1 MTDTVSQRSSTIHE
15 ETVHEKAV
23 MPSDQKDPYL
33 IDSFEEGDPANPK
46 VCGFVDFWYFIH
58 LMVQF
63 ENWSRLRRW
72 YLTIFVGMLVLNATF
87 ASAAPSGI
95 AVQLL
100 EEYHMSQE
108 VGTLAISLFVAGYCV
123 GPILWGPLSEHYGR
137 WPIFFYPFVVYTL
150 FQVGCALAKN
160 AATILVL
167 RFLGGTFAAA
177 PLTNSGGVISDI
189 WDSGTR
195 GKALALFTLAPF
207 AGPTIGPTVAGFIS
221 TSGTDFRWVF
231 WVLAIFAGV
240 CCLLIVFTLPETY
253 VPVLLARKAA
263 KKRKDTGDPLFHA
276 PMEKIVLTAWERAE
290 NILARPF
297 KPMLLAMTLY
307 MSFVYGCIYLLFEA
321 YPIVFT
327 EGHHLSAGISGL
339 MFLPL
344 LLGGT
349 TSVTISIVVFNP
361 RYEREAARLAP
372 PASPPEFRLEM
383 ALIAAPLY
391 VVAFFWFGW
400 TSFPSIS
407 LWAPLMSGYV
417 LGFAIN
423 WIFVDAQFKVN
434 PAPNNLLFLDTY
446 LSIAASALAGNTVV
460 RSVFGAVFP
469 LFATQMYNALGPR
482 WASSLLGFVA
492 LIMVP
497 IPIVLMRFGP
507 TIRAKSKF
515 VPV

>member
-1 MTDTVSQRSSTIHE
+1 MLKLKERRSGQGSTRLFAMTDTPRSSTI
-15 ETVHEKAV
+15 VHEDPV
-23 MPSDQKDPYL
+23 MPLDQKDPYL

-46 VCGFVDFWYFIH
+46 
-58 LMVQF
+58 
-63 ENWSRLRRW
+63 NWSRVRRW
-72 YLTIFVGMLVLNATF
+72 YLTVFVGMLVLNATF

-100 EEYHMSQE
+100 EGYHMSEE

-123 GPILWGPLSEHYGR
+123 GPILWGPLSENYGR

-160 AATILVL
+160 TATVLVL
-167 RFLGGTFAAA
+167 RFLGGVFAAA

-207 AGPTIGPTVAGFIS
+207 AGPTIGPTVAGFIA

-231 WVLAIFAGV
+231 WLLAIFAGV
-240 CCLLIVFTLPETY
+240 CSLLILFTLPETY

-263 KKRKDTGDPLFHA
+263 KKREDTGDPLFHA
-276 PMEKIVLTAWERAE
+276 PIEKVVFTARERAE
-290 NILARPF
+290 SILARPF
-297 KPMLLAMTLY
+297 KVLFLEPMLLAMTFY

-327 EGHHLSAGISGL
+327 EGHHLSAGMSGL

-349 TSVTISIVVFNP
+349 TAVIISVVVFNP
-361 RYEREAARLAP
+361 RYEKEAARLAP
-372 PASPPEFRLEM
+372 EPVPPEFRLEM

-407 LWAPLMSGYV
+407 LWAPLMSGYI

-423 WIFVDAQFKVN
+423 WIF
-434 PAPNNLLFLDTY
+434 LSLFNYIIDTY

-469 LFATQMYNALGPR
+469 LFATQMFTALSPR

-497 IPIVLMRFGP
+497 IPIVLIRLGP
-507 TIRAKSKF
+507 TLRAKSKF
-515 VPV
+515 VPVS